1 MYVLYC
7 IWELGSPDNC
17 DCSTLLKCMS
27 VVNPKQ
33 LKCSTLLFTSTV
45 QVNYVNSTKN
55 SFTLFLILERA
66 KSYTFPGA
74 DFAYE

>member
-1 MYVLYC
+1 MYV
-7 IWELGSPDNC
+7 
-17 DCSTLLKCMS
+17 
-27 VVNPKQ
+27 NPIQ
-33 LKCSTLLFTSTV
+33 LKCSTLLQLFKLPV
-45 QVNYVNSTKN
+45 QKFNKKN